1 MQAKEIAK
9 YIDHTALT
17 AEKTPQD
24 ILNLCQE
31 AMTHQFCSVCI
42 NSAYIPLAKQA
53 LAQSAVKIALLLA
66 FRLERI

>member
-1 MQAKEIAK
+1 MQPKEIAK

-31 AMTHQFCSVCI
+31 AMAHQF
-42 NSAYIPLAKQA
+42 
-53 LAQSAVKIALLLA
+53 
-66 FRLERI
+66 